1 MWSKI
6 HKWLPAICVVLVVLV
21 IVLIVRP
28 LVATHQEPDGQT
40 SSNASDVPSQVAS
53 SKPNSSASP
62 SPSSGSTKPGKQEDS
77 SPTVVTCDQVLGT
90 EGYSR
95 FTESIVKYET
105 LYQNQVPSNSF
116 KGIATDLYIAQ
127 HSFTATPDAGS
138 VEVEINAQ
146 ASGLTCT
153 APTATQLIV
162 VIQPVISTYRGD
174 GADRTMVNGPFTA
187 PSHFTIWVKQGKQ
200 WLVDNEY

>member
-21 IVLIVRP
+21 IVFIVRP
-28 LVATHQEPDGQT
+28 LIATHQGPDGQT
-40 SSNASDVPSQVAS
+40 SSKASDVPSQVAT

-62 SPSSGSTKPGKQEDS
+62 SPISGSTKPGNQEDS
-77 SPTVVTCDQVLGT
+77 SVPVVTCSHVLGI

-95 FTESIVKYET
+95 FTETIVKYET
-105 LYQNQVPSNSF
+105 LYHNQVPSDSF

-127 HSFTATPDAGS
+127 HSFTATSDSGS
-138 VEVEINAQ
+138 VEVEIDAK

-153 APTATQLIV
+153 APTATQFIV
-162 VIQPVISTYRGD
+162 VVEPVISTYRGD
-174 GADRTMVNGPFTA
+174 GANRILVNGPFTG
-187 PSHFTIWVKQGKQ
+187 PSHFTVWVKQGQQ
-200 WLVDNEY
+200 WLINNEY